1 MEQGK
6 NRNLVADLGRFLI
19 GLFMSVSGGYLFM
32 SQVQVR
38 TQFWIWHYSFFGQR
52 FSVSPF
58 ALTLFPFMIGVALI
72 FFNTKSKV
80 GWGLTAVSLV
90 LIFIIV
96 IGSLNIYFVPA
107 TLYVV
112 LGMLILL
119 VGGIG
124 LIVRAVMPY

>member
-1 MEQGK
+1 MENDK
-6 NRNLVADLGRFLI
+6 SKNLVVDLGRFLI
-19 GLFMSVSGGYLFM
+19 GLFMFVAGGYLFM

-38 TQFWIWHYSFFGQR
+38 TNFLMWRYSLFGQNL
-52 FSVSPF
+52 SVSPF

-72 FFNTKSKV
+72 FFNIKSII
-80 GWGLTAVSLV
+80 GWGLTIASLV

-96 IGSLNIYFVPA
+96 IASLNIYFVPA

-124 LIVRAVMPY
+124 LMVRASMPY